1 MAHHNIPHRGVTA
14 GNPVRL
20 KNRRQSP
27 GKLWVNQFLID
38 HVFVDNCQT
47 AVDSPGKELFQRKLF
62 DCPFIK
68 PVNIG
73 IPLCI
78 GQYIA
83 VKHTAAVR
91 VQFRRIRKVQKYFP
105 RQELPIIFRQGIQLK
120 AAASPAVAFYHHG
133 ADGGKN
139 LLLRIHFIQP
149 AKKLQINFLK
159 TLRPI

>member
-1 MAHHNIPHRGVTA
+1 MCIRDSHNIPHRGVTA

-78 GQYIA
+78 GC
-83 VKHTAAVR
+83 
-91 VQFRRIRKVQKYFP
+91 
-105 RQELPIIFRQGIQLK
+105 
-120 AAASPAVAFYHHG
+120 
-133 ADGGKN
+133 
-139 LLLRIHFIQP
+139 LLYTS
-149 AKKLQINFLK
+149 A
-159 TLRPI
+159 